1 MPAAPPNEIDWLDIW
16 SLPQE
21 SPAKVALGVGLL
33 LLFFAVLPPGP
44 RFLAHTSWLEAAG
57 VADGKRRRRF
67 LATAAAAAAFLSLGY
82 IAYYLRAGPRAP
94 EAAVYWLQGRG
105 ISRGHLSWEP
115 ASGIASFAGH
125 GVAVLTSGRLA
136 PDVAPG
142 FSSLLALGFAVG
154 APMVVGP
161 LLAGGVVVATWFLG
175 NEMAAIAGLRAER
188 AESTGRL
195 AAGLSITCAAL
206 RYHTADPLPHALAGG
221 LVACALALVLRARRR
236 PGSTPLALCGLALG
250 GVAVVHPLSSIA
262 ATAVCLAVASGGLV
276 AGARTGTAVKE
287 QTFAGLRLGA
297 VVVGTLPG
305 IVILAVAHHF
315 GAGLSLADSVVVPG
329 AAPPL
334 LALTAPSG
342 KPPVEHV
349 PWLLHWLHALRAHL
363 ADVASFEPLP
373 LVAVFALI
381 GKYRAKGARW
391 AALIIAGHAIVCG
404 IAGQTGVGLGAGAA
418 GLAAVLPVDHAL
430 VALALAR
437 LFPHS
442 IGRAAIAAMGFVAVG
457 FALHGARGHEE
468 LAASEPGRPRF
479 EPDFLRERA
488 VTAGIV
494 LFDDDVGYE
503 IASDPGAMPSH
514 ALVAARFRG
523 DDYDR
528 LAYDAFGHPAVHRY
542 DPTPKTGPTLT
553 PWTPPGEGSD
563 SWRFEAESEWPPAWV
578 AGGDADDLPT
588 PGSCASG
595 ALGGSGGKVLQ
606 LTPRRKVG
614 GDVEAQATIELP
626 SPRLAGAIEKRTWQI
641 APRVFQNG
649 SGGEGAI
656 DVRSAFGP
664 AAGPPLAHWAW
675 VDHATQPTCVELPQQ
690 PVELGPAQPRV
701 WVVLT
706 ARHAAVAFDRTV
718 VRSR

>member
-1 MPAAPPNEIDWLDIW
+1 MPAAHPPEIDWLDVW

-33 LLFFAVLPPGP
+33 LLFFALLPRGP
-44 RFLAHTSWLEAAG
+44 RFLARTSWLEAAG
-57 VADGKRRRRF
+57 IPDGRRRRRF

-82 IAYYLRAGPRAP
+82 IAYYLRAGPRAA

-115 ASGIASFAGH
+115 PGGIASFAGR
-125 GVAVLTSGRLA
+125 GVAVLASGRLA
-136 PDVAPG
+136 PHVAPG
-142 FSSLLALGFAVG
+142 FSLLLALGFAVG

-161 LLAGGVVVATWFLG
+161 LLAGGLVVATWFLG
-175 NEMAAIAGLRAER
+175 SEMAAIAGLRADR
-188 AESTGRL
+188 VESTGRL
-195 AAGLSITCAAL
+195 AAGLSIMCAAL

-236 PGSTPLALCGLALG
+236 PHSAPLALCGLALG
-250 GVAVVHPLSSIA
+250 GVAVVHPLSSVA
-262 ATAVCLAVASGGLV
+262 ATAVCLSIAARGPV
-276 AGARTGTAVKE
+276 AGARTETAASA
-287 QTFAGLRLGA
+287 QTFAGRRLGIVIA
-297 VVVGTLPG
+297 GTLPG
-305 IVILAVAHHF
+305 LVVLALAHHF
-315 GAGLSLADSVVVPG
+315 GAGLSLVDSVILPD
-329 AAPPL
+329 AAPPV
-334 LALTAPSG
+334 LALTPPSS
-342 KPPVEHV
+342 KPPIEHL
-349 PWLLHWLHALRAHL
+349 PWLLPWLHALRAHL

-373 LVAVFALI
+373 LVAVFALV
-381 GKYRAKGARW
+381 GKYRAKGARP
-391 AALIIAGHAIVCG
+391 AALIVAGHAIVCA
-404 IAGQTGVGLGAGAA
+404 IAGQTGVGMGAGAA

-437 LFPHS
+437 LFPRS

-457 FALHGARGHEE
+457 FALHGARGHEA

-479 EPDFLRERA
+479 EPDLLREHA
-488 VTAGIV
+488 VTAGIL

-503 IASDPGAMPSH
+503 IASDPGAVPSR

-528 LAYDAFGHPAVHRY
+528 LVYDALGHPAVHRY

-553 PWTPPGEGSD
+553 PWTPPGEGNE
-563 SWRFEAESEWPPAWV
+563 SWRFEAESEWPPASV

-595 ALGGSGGKVLQ
+595 ALGSSGGKVLQ
-606 LTPRRKVG
+606 LTPRRRVG

-626 SPRLAGAIEKRTWQI
+626 SPRLAGAVEKRTWQV

-649 SGGEGAI
+649 SGGEGTI
-656 DVRSAFGP
+656 DVRRALGS

-675 VDHATQPTCVELPQQ
+675 VDHATQPTCVELPPQ
-690 PVELGPAQPRV
+690 PLELGPAQPRA
-701 WVVLT
+701 WLVLT